1 MASAVQEPP
10 AAVTTTAAPVTA
22 AAAPAIAPPPAAG
35 AIQRGSR
42 WTQFKAWLRLAYTD
56 LGSKEHHVLLEW
68 IIWMVIV
75 SVVVT
80 VLQHD
85 IALDELYH
93 PHFRVVEGI
102 IFLVFAVDYGLNMYY
117 AASKRTYAFSF
128 SGVVDLLAI
137 LPSFL
142 IFVDLS
148 AIKFLRA
155 LRFLRFLRL
164 AQVIKALRHRQH
176 LENEEENNSMLM
188 DLQLA
193 VIGIS
198 ALLLLVPDD
207 ALRNML
213 LACTLFAAITTG
225 IRRWLVYKQMPTV
238 SILVLVTCV
247 IGAMWYAVTLDG
259 LGHQDWAVWFLVGSV
274 IVAATT
280 WFQIEAPAGI

>member
-1 MASAVQEPP
+1 MATVTESPPTEPFPAPAVVAGVP
-10 AAVTTTAAPVTA
+10 AA
-22 AAAPAIAPPPAAG
+22 
-35 AIQRGSR
+35 AIQRSSP
-42 WTQFKAWLRLAYTD
+42 WTRTKAWLRLAYTD

-68 IIWMVIV
+68 IIWMVIL

-85 IALDELYH
+85 VALDELYH
-93 PHFRVVEGI
+93 PHFRLVEGAI
-102 IFLVFAVDYGLNMYY
+102 LVIFAIDYALNLYY
-117 AASKRTYAFSF
+117 APSKRSYAFSF
-128 SGVVDLLAI
+128 AGIVDLLAI
-137 LPSFL
+137 MPSFL

-164 AQVIKALRHRQH
+164 AQVIKALQQRQH
-176 LENEEENNSMLM
+176 IDGDDEHSSLLL

-213 LACTLFAAITTG
+213 LGCTLVAAITTG
-225 IRRWLVYKQMPTV
+225 LRR
-238 SILVLVTCV
+238 
-247 IGAMWYAVTLDG
+247 
-259 LGHQDWAVWFLVGSV
+259 
-274 IVAATT
+274 
-280 WFQIEAPAGI
+280 